1 METVQI
7 AAVHFVYHQQFGL
20 VMFWSVLSNTTLRLD
35 RMSTEKKLV
44 FTTAGLVVM
53 MDSET
58 SFKLFQ

>member
-7 AAVHFVYHQQFGL
+7 AAVDFVYHQQFGL

-44 FTTAGLVVM
+44 YCWFGGHDEFRNLI
-53 MDSET
+53 
-58 SFKLFQ
+58 